1 MSDNK
6 QELLNNFKRSEVIT
20 HKIIDLID
28 QEKDHVIF
36 YLGIL
41 LAQKTVK
48 QGLIASGVL
57 ELSIKELDDFLDMQL
72 GEVLD
77 KRPEFKNLDAF
88 AKYLNKEK
96 EVK

>member
-1 MSDNK
+1 MGDK
-6 QELLNNFKRSEVIT
+6 QDLLNNFKRSEVVS

-28 QEKDHVIF
+28 QEKDHKIF

-41 LAQKTVK
+41 IAQKTVK
-48 QGLIASGVL
+48 QGLIASGML

-72 GEVLD
+72 DEVLNE
-77 KRPEFKNLDAF
+77 RPEFKNLDTF

-96 EVK
+96 KVK